1 MGFVKSLTPR
11 GGYVLGAR
19 TPHEFLR
26 MVLILL
32 LDSTGRTIHQ
42 VRNRKTGPARLDF
55 LFSYLTMGAFYTNFS
70 IATPEFLN
78 FL

>member
-32 LDSTGRTIHQ
+32 LDSTGHHTPGKKQENWSSQAGFLI
-42 VRNRKTGPARLDF
+42 F
-55 LFSYLTMGAFYTNFS
+55 LFDNGCILH
-70 IATPEFLN
+70 
-78 FL
+78 